1 MPSQSQESL
10 KASGRVC
17 AESSLR
23 TPPANRFRC
32 TNRQAAPYGAG
43 RGWQHADGVGCMRL
57 TRGPQSLP
65 TRNMTNAKL
74 LKETQLDLRPA
85 ETVRDAYE
93 RILQEATSNAQ
104 KGRWFEHLFM
114 ECARNLPEFDV
125 DEIWTWRDWPE
136 REELT
141 GMDGRDLGIDLVA
154 RLNDGT
160 LVAVQCKCYDQGHRV
175 SADDIKTFLAFSDRD
190 CFQLRWVVTTTEW
203 NRNASSYIDG
213 LSTRVQRINLLNFMD
228 HRIRELARPAPRD
241 PKPLQEGAIEGAY
254 AGLITHGNDRGKLI
268 MACGTGKTFVALRI
282 AERVVPDN
290 GRVLFA
296 APSISLVS
304 QARKEWLSY
313 TQRPMSSLVVCSDYT
328 AGGKGQRH
336 EAGPDDLV
344 CPVASDELTIANH
357 LRQPDKL
364 KVIFCTYHS
373 LTRVVEAQ
381 LLEGVPS
388 FDLAIADEA
397 HRTTGIDSKSLKG
410 VNFQL
415 FHDEHHLRSKKRIYM
430 TATPRVYTESSKAAL
445 AKRGATV
452 VDMGNQKTY
461 GPELHRVSFKEA
473 VANGELSDYRV
484 IVLGVH
490 ESQLTPALRQA
501 AVTPEA
507 VKAKVDTSDAARL
520 LGTALAMTGMVRGAQ
535 VEVPERLARTIAY
548 ASTINRSKWYK
559 DLFNN
564 PDFKTA
570 TTTRMRRAMADVER
584 VSLDRKAVHMD
595 ASSSAVAR
603 SKELKQLNDVHRNNE
618 VRMVSNVRIFGE
630 GVDVPTLDAVSF
642 LDPRNSQIDILQ
654 AVGRVMRRAEG
665 KRFGYIIVPIS
676 IPEGVE
682 DVAEELANRGDGY
695 SAIGKVLRALQS
707 HDERLAE
714 DVANFL
720 VVAETPPGPPKPPV
734 PVDPRPE
741 DTPTQLLLQEVDS
754 AEIYTHVA
762 SASGLGKPG
771 QMTAITIEGAV
782 KRAAAYLQQD
792 ADAIAQ
798 LRPTLDLD
806 PATKPDEVATVAALL
821 LCNALLMHKR
831 LKNHA
836 AGMAMLVGLDAVA
849 RAKDPV
855 ESLIG
860 PWETILERDFEPIF
874 RPALAVLQS
883 VPRSE
888 PVKFA
893 LVTIVECANQLADEV
908 GELGYDHAGPLYHR
922 ILGSAVS
929 DGAFYT
935 KHISALMLAGLTLSP
950 DMIDWSDADAIKQ
963 LRVLDPA
970 CGTGTLLM
978 AALKVIKDRALESGA
993 FTEEEMPELHRHL
1006 VQHAISGLDI
1016 NYQATQLAASNLTLG
1031 APSVDYESM
1040 QIHTM
1045 KHGPQPDGSVKLGSL
1060 ELLLDAVRGEQP
1072 DLLTHARHA
1081 PLTHEVSTR
1090 SGKVPEIRDVDVV
1103 IMNPPFTN
1111 NKKRSKRYGQ
1121 STASRMKRREEGIKE
1136 QISVHDEQTASAID
1150 PNSAESFF
1158 APLAES
1164 LVDDMHGTL
1173 GQVMPT
1179 TACTGEAAS
1188 KKRKMLADR
1197 FHIETV
1203 VTTHDPKSIN
1213 FSENTGIHESLM
1225 VCRRRTSK
1233 NHDLP
1238 TRFVSLRKM
1247 PFDADEV
1254 ADWLADLEAHEDSKW
1269 HRSYEWPRDR
1279 VAAGDW
1285 TPAQYYDGE
1294 LAAIALG
1301 LSQHRML
1308 APLND
1313 LARIGSRGAESA
1325 FDVTNIVTNGGG
1337 GETYFVMWTHKTGAR
1352 TQMLA
1357 TPELCLSPKPNK
1369 RSYVA
1374 ESLSPRSSN
1383 LLVGQR
1389 IDTTNVRTPAIFAN
1403 DPCLGSA
1410 WAPITPFVSAN
1421 SPNDIQQAWCAYF
1434 NSTCGALSLLN
1445 IRARKLTYPAYKL
1458 APLRSLPLPDPSRC
1472 DITPL
1477 VRVFD
1482 EVCEQELQ
1490 PWAQMDSD
1498 PVRHR
1503 IDHAVAEV
1511 LSLDEA
1517 ELADWRRR
1525 IVNEPTVSNRPAE

>member
-1 MPSQSQESL
+1 
-10 KASGRVC
+10 
-17 AESSLR
+17 
-23 TPPANRFRC
+23 
-32 TNRQAAPYGAG
+32 
-43 RGWQHADGVGCMRL
+43 
-57 TRGPQSLP
+57 
-65 TRNMTNAKL
+65 MTNATFDL
-74 LKETQLDLRPA
+74 QTELDLRPE

-93 RILQEATSNAQ
+93 RIQREATSNAQ
-104 KGRWFEHLFM
+104 KGTWFEHLFM
-114 ECARNLPEFDV
+114 ECVRNLPEFDV
-125 DEIWTWRDWPE
+125 DEIWTWREWPD
-136 REELT
+136 RQELT

-154 RLNDGT
+154 RLNDGA
-160 LVAVQCKCYDQGHRV
+160 LVAIQCKCYEPERRV

-190 CFQLRWVVTTTEW
+190 CFNLRWVVTTTEW
-203 NRNASSYIDG
+203 NRNASTYIEG
-213 LSTRVQRINLLNFMD
+213 LSTRVQRINLLDFMD
-228 HRIRELARPAPRD
+228 HRIRELTRPAHRD

-254 AGLITHGNDRGKLI
+254 EGLVTNGKARGKLI

-282 AERVVPDN
+282 AERVVPDD
-290 GRVLFA
+290 GRVIFA

-304 QARKEWLSY
+304 QARREWLSY

-344 CPVASDELTIANH
+344 CPVASDERTIADH
-357 LRQPDKL
+357 LRTPDNL

-373 LTRVVEAQ
+373 LSRVVEAQ
-381 LLEGVPS
+381 LLEDVPS

-397 HRTTGIDSKSLKG
+397 HRTTGIDSKNLKG

-415 FHDEHHLRSKKRIYM
+415 FHDEHHLRATKRIYM
-430 TATPRVYTESSKAAL
+430 TATPRIYTESSKAAL

-452 VDMGNQKTY
+452 VDMGDKKTY
-461 GPELHRVSFKEA
+461 GPELSRVSFKDA
-473 VANGELSDYRV
+473 VANDELSDYRV

-501 AVTPEA
+501 AVSEDA
-507 VKAKVDTSDAARL
+507 VKAKVDASDAARL
-520 LGTALAMTGMVRGAQ
+520 LGTALAMTGMVRGSQ

-559 DLFNN
+559 DTFNN
-564 PDFKTA
+564 PDFKAA
-570 TTTRMRRAMADVER
+570 TTTRMRRAMAGIER
-584 VSLDRKAVHMD
+584 VSLDRTAVHMD
-595 ASSSAVAR
+595 ASSSAVRR
-603 SKELKQLNDVHRNNE
+603 SNELKRLNDVHRNNE
-618 VRMVSNVRIFGE
+618 VRMISNVRIFGE

-654 AVGRVMRRAEG
+654 AVGRVMRKAEG
-665 KRFGYIIVPIS
+665 KKFGYIIVPIS

-682 DVAEELANRGDGY
+682 NVAEELASRGDGY

-720 VVAETPPGPPKPPV
+720 VVAETNPKNPDRAPSGQ
-734 PVDPRPE
+734 DETE
-741 DTPTQLLLQEVDS
+741 DETDAGTQLLLQEVDS

-771 QMTAITIEGAV
+771 QMTAITIESAV

-792 ADAIAQ
+792 EDAIEK

-806 PATKPDEVATVAALL
+806 PAAKPDEVATVAALL
-821 LCNALLMHKR
+821 LCNACLMHKR
-831 LKNHA
+831 LKTDA
-836 AGMAMLVGLDAVA
+836 QGMAMLVGLESVG
-849 RAKDPV
+849 RANDPV

-893 LVTIVECANQLADEV
+893 VMSIVECANQLADEV

-935 KHISALMLAGLTLSP
+935 KHISALMLAGLTLSQ
-950 DMIDWSDADAIKQ
+950 DMIDWSDTDAIKQ

-993 FTEEEMPELHRHL
+993 FTEDEMPELHRHL
-1006 VQHAISGLDI
+1006 VQHAISGMDI

-1072 DLLTHARHA
+1072 ELLTHARHA

-1090 SGKVPEIRDVDVV
+1090 TGKTPEIRDVDVV

-1111 NKKRSKRYGQ
+1111 NTKRSKRYGDTNTKQ
-1121 STASRMKRREEGIKE
+1121 MQDREGDLKQRVALAAPKAAE
-1136 QISVHDEQTASAID
+1136 SID
-1150 PNSAESFF
+1150 SNSARTFF
-1158 APLAES
+1158 APLVES
-1164 LVDDMHGTL
+1164 LIDDNGGAL
-1173 GQVMPT
+1173 GEVMPT
-1179 TACTGEAAS
+1179 TACTGES
-1188 KKRKMLADR
+1188 GLAER
-1197 FHIETV
+1197 EFLAGKFHIETV

-1225 VCRRRTSK
+1225 VCRRRTGA
-1233 NHDLP
+1233 NDELP
-1238 TRFVSLRKM
+1238 TRFVSLKKM
-1247 PFDADEV
+1247 PRDADEV
-1254 ADWLADLEAHEDSKW
+1254 AECLSDLRTGTPSKW
-1269 HRSYEWPRDR
+1269 HRSFKWPRER
-1279 VAAGDW
+1279 IVAGDW

-1294 LAAIALG
+1294 LAEIALG
-1301 LSQHRML
+1301 LGTRSKL
-1308 APLND
+1308 VPLKE
-1313 LARIGSRGAESA
+1313 LARVGSRGAESA
-1325 FDVTNIVTNGGG
+1325 FDMTNIVKMGGG
-1337 GETYFVMWTHKTGAR
+1337 
-1352 TQMLA
+1352 
-1357 TPELCLSPKPNK
+1357 
-1369 RSYVA
+1369 
-1374 ESLSPRSSN
+1374 
-1383 LLVGQR
+1383 
-1389 IDTTNVRTPAIFAN
+1389 
-1403 DPCLGSA
+1403 
-1410 WAPITPFVSAN
+1410 
-1421 SPNDIQQAWCAYF
+1421 
-1434 NSTCGALSLLN
+1434 
-1445 IRARKLTYPAYKL
+1445 
-1458 APLRSLPLPDPSRC
+1458 
-1472 DITPL
+1472 
-1477 VRVFD
+1477 
-1482 EVCEQELQ
+1482 
-1490 PWAQMDSD
+1490 
-1498 PVRHR
+1498 
-1503 IDHAVAEV
+1503 
-1511 LSLDEA
+1511 
-1517 ELADWRRR
+1517 
-1525 IVNEPTVSNRPAE
+1525 

>member
-1 MPSQSQESL
+1 MMPAWRGCRMYEVHPRRQL
-10 KASGRVC
+10 
-17 AESSLR
+17 LR
-23 TPPANRFRC
+23 TH
-32 TNRQAAPYGAG
+32 Y
-43 RGWQHADGVGCMRL
+43 
-57 TRGPQSLP
+57 
-65 TRNMTNAKL
+65 MTTATL
-74 LKETQLDLRPA
+74 FKETQLDLRPA

-93 RILQEATSNAQ
+93 RIQREATSNAQ

-114 ECARNLPEFDV
+114 SSVRNLPEFDV
-125 DEIWTWRDWPE
+125 EEIWTWRDWPE
-136 REELT
+136 RQELT
-141 GMDGRDLGIDLVA
+141 GLDGRDLGIDLVA
-154 RLNDGT
+154 KLRDGS
-160 LVAVQCKCYDQGHRV
+160 LVAIQCKCYEQGHLV
-175 SADDIKTFLAFSDRD
+175 SVDEIKTFLAFSDRD
-190 CFQLRWVVTTTEW
+190 CFQLRWVVATTEW
-203 NRNASSYIDG
+203 NRNANAMIEG
-213 LSTRVQRINLLNFMD
+213 LSTPVRRINLLDYMD
-228 HRIRELARPAPRD
+228 RKVMELGPPDHRD

-254 AGLITHGNDRGKLI
+254 SGLVEHGNDRGKLI
-268 MACGTGKTFVALRI
+268 MACGTGKTFVSLRI

-290 GRVLFA
+290 GRILFA

-304 QARKEWLSY
+304 QARREWLSY

-328 AGGKGQRH
+328 AGGKGQRN

-381 LLEGVPS
+381 LLDEVPR

-415 FHDEHHLRSKKRIYM
+415 FHDEHHLRAKKRIYM

-445 AKRGATV
+445 AKRGAHV
-452 VDMGNQKTY
+452 VDMGDQKTY
-461 GPELHRVSFKEA
+461 GPELHRVSFKDA
-473 VANGELSDYRV
+473 VAHGELSDYRV

-501 AVTPEA
+501 AVSPEA
-507 VKAKVDTSDAARL
+507 VKAKVDASDAARL

-564 PDFKTA
+564 SDFKTA
-570 TTTRMRRAMADVER
+570 TTVRMRRALADVER

-595 ASSSAVAR
+595 AKSSAVTR
-603 SKELKQLNDVHRNNE
+603 SNELKRLNDVHRNNE
-618 VRMVSNVRIFGE
+618 VRMISNVRIFGE
-630 GVDVPTLDAVSF
+630 GVDVPTLDAVTF

-665 KRFGYIIVPIS
+665 KKFGYIIVPIS

-720 VVAETPPGPPKPPV
+720 VVTETTPPN
-734 PVDPRPE
+734 PVDPPIPVGPTPE
-741 DTPTQLLLQEVDS
+741 EPPTQLLLQEVDS

-792 ADAIAQ
+792 ADAIDQ

-806 PATKPDEVATVAALL
+806 PAAKPDEVATVAALL

-831 LKNHA
+831 LKDHA
-836 AGMAMLVGLDAVA
+836 EGMAMIVGLDSVA

-893 LVTIVECANQLADEV
+893 LVTIVECANQLAGEV

-950 DMIDWSDADAIKQ
+950 DMVDWSDAEAIKQ

-993 FTEEEMPELHRHL
+993 FTEGEMPELHRHL

-1045 KHGPQPDGSVKLGSL
+1045 KHGPQPDGTVKLGSL

-1081 PLTHEVSTR
+1081 PLTHEVNTR
-1090 SGKVPEIRDVDVV
+1090 TGKTPEIRDVDVV

-1111 NKKRSKRYGQ
+1111 NTKYAKAFGSANAKLMQEYKNQLKRSVENADAKAGA
-1121 STASRMKRREEGIKE
+1121 T
-1136 QISVHDEQTASAID
+1136 ID
-1150 PNSAESFF
+1150 SNSAESYF

-1164 LVDDMHGTL
+1164 LIDEADGAM
-1173 GQVMPT
+1173 GQIMPT
-1179 TACTGEAAS
+1179 TACTGESAEE
-1188 KKRKMLADR
+1188 KRKLLADR
-1197 FHIETV
+1197 FHVETIL
-1203 VTTHDPKSIN
+1203 TSHDPKSIN

-1225 VCRRRTSK
+1225 VCRRRNGTNSEQ
-1233 NHDLP
+1233 P
-1238 TRFVSLRKM
+1238 TRFVSLKKM
-1247 PFDADEV
+1247 PRDADEV
-1254 ADWLADLEAHEDSKW
+1254 AECLSDLASTDPSKW
-1269 HRSYEWPRDR
+1269 HQTYEWPRER

-1294 LAAIALG
+1294 MVEIV
-1301 LSQHRML
+1301 
-1308 APLND
+1308 
-1313 LARIGSRGAESA
+1313 RIGRSSHELRPAGKLATIGPASRRVQEA
-1325 FDVTNIVTNGGG
+1325 FVNPTNIVVPPPLMLRILSCGLTKRVSGS
-1337 GETYFVMWTHKTGAR
+1337 TCRRIPSFVPRQNPRNTV
-1352 TQMLA
+1352 TQQRN
-1357 TPELCLSPKPNK
+1357 C
-1369 RSYVA
+1369 
-1374 ESLSPRSSN
+1374 
-1383 LLVGQR
+1383 GQR
-1389 IDTTNVRTPAIFAN
+1389 RV
-1403 DPCLGSA
+1403 GS
-1410 WAPITPFVSAN
+1410 
-1421 SPNDIQQAWCAYF
+1421 
-1434 NSTCGALSLLN
+1434 
-1445 IRARKLTYPAYKL
+1445 
-1458 APLRSLPLPDPSRC
+1458 
-1472 DITPL
+1472 
-1477 VRVFD
+1477 
-1482 EVCEQELQ
+1482 
-1490 PWAQMDSD
+1490 
-1498 PVRHR
+1498 
-1503 IDHAVAEV
+1503 
-1511 LSLDEA
+1511 
-1517 ELADWRRR
+1517 
-1525 IVNEPTVSNRPAE
+1525 